1 MELAS
6 RAHKARRGHGYNLP
20 IDPPPTLDAIAQ
32 GLVITLQDFGLEATI
47 VENPQPYGFGSAFRN
62 DRWFAT
68 VPEYQHPGTS
78 ELAPKPG
85 VRQEKPI
92 PQRRTGPPRDP
103 KAPLAPTKTWPQN
116 SRWLPQSICGGED
129 GCEYE
134 PKRDE
139 SPRRYQRSGCNLA
152 WQKHSNALFEAFM
165 TANPEIMF
173 RDRDLGCVAE
183 VNPQH
188 RCYTKSHK
196 SLHGDPIDHAQLC
209 RMPNGMRFI
218 ISQPYCDDGLS
229 KSSLEQVTKWK
240 SEIPDLTW
248 KDMGKERSWYF
259 PSQANL
265 ILLGT
270 QETLGALQLD
280 YPVPTET
287 KPTGCVRFKTSL

>member
-6 RAHKARRGHGYNLP
+6 QGHKPRKGYGYNLP
-20 IDPPPTLDAIAQ
+20 IDPRPTLDAIAES
-32 GLVITLQDFGLEATI
+32 LIIKLQDFGLETTI
-47 VENPQPYGFGSAFRN
+47 VKNPSPYGFGSAFRK

-68 VPEYQHPGTS
+68 VPEYQNPGTS

-85 VRQEKPI
+85 IRVEKP
-92 PQRRTGPPRDP
+92 PPRKRTGPLRDP
-103 KAPLAPTKTWPQN
+103 NAPLVPTKTWPQT
-116 SRWLPQSICGGED
+116 SRWLASSICEGWD
-129 GCEYE
+129 SCEYE
-134 PKRDE
+134 PKKPNI
-139 SPRRYQRSGCNLA
+139 PRFRRSGCDIA

-165 TANPEIMF
+165 TANPGIMF
-173 RDRDLGCVAE
+173 RDKGLSCVAE
-183 VNPQH
+183 INPHH

-196 SLHGDPIDHAQLC
+196 SLLGDPIDHAQLC
-209 RMPNGMRFI
+209 RMPNGMKFI
-218 ISQPYCDDGLS
+218 ITQPYCDDGLS
-229 KSSLEQVTKWK
+229 KSSLERVTKWK

-270 QETLGALQLD
+270 RETLDALKLD

-287 KPTGCVRFKTSL
+287 RPTGCVRYKTFV